1 MEAGKKFT
9 TVIEYIDSFT
19 PPEKKLLLE
28 MQSII
33 RSAAPQAEECISYNM
48 PAYKWNGPLVYFAA
62 AKNHIGFYPTPSPIE
77 YFKKELQPYQT
88 SKGAIQFPIAEGI
101 PVELVK
107 RIVAFKLE
115 ENQNKAASKSKK
127 TKS

>member
-1 MEAGKKFT
+1 
-9 TVIEYIDSFT
+9 
-19 PPEKKLLLE
+19 
-28 MQSII
+28 
-33 RSAAPQAEECISYNM
+33 M

-77 YFKKELQPYQT
+77 HFKKELAFFKT
-88 SKGAIQFPIAEGI
+88 SKGAIQFPIAKGI

-115 ENQNKAASKSKK
+115 ENRNKAGAKSKK
-127 TKS
+127 ANG